1 MQFAV
6 SALED
11 QVEGSR
17 VTKVAVPHNQGAVRL
32 DHLEGV
38 GTSSLDCH
46 RKDVDCIRGA

>member
-11 QVEGSR
+11 QVEGSGM
-17 VTKVAVPHNQGAVRL
+17 TEVAVPHNQGAIGF

-38 GTSSLDCH
+38 GTASLDCH
-46 RKDVDCIRGA
+46 GMKVDCVLGA